1 MRRKKRKKKRKP
13 KRCMEHCE
21 MTNILRVEVLEKE
34 EKGKGLESLFKV
46 TVAENF
52 LYLKRK
58 WMEVYWTYKRT

>member
-1 MRRKKRKKKRKP
+1 
-13 KRCMEHCE
+13 MEHCE

-52 LYLKRK
+52 LHLKRK